1 MFQKHYIKM
10 SIKSLSLQLVRSGV
24 LCGRDC
30 LKVGFFVK
38 QIVFWRIGF
47 FLLGII
53 ILALGVTLTIR
64 GQTFG
69 VGSWD
74 VLHIGLFKTVG
85 LTIGSW
91 SIILGIAILISI
103 GIITKRFPK
112 IGTWVDMVLT
122 GVFID
127 IFNWL
132 LPVATTTAIQ
142 LLAFILGL
150 IAIGFG
156 AGMYIAA
163 DLGVGPR
170 DALMMLLTEYT
181 PLSVSTA
188 RTIMEVSVALIG
200 VMLGGPLGIGT
211 VIMAFGLGP
220 IVQWALKFNERLF
233 ERITGQPA
241 LQKKGVA
248 S

>member
-1 MFQKHYIKM
+1 M
-10 SIKSLSLQLVRSGV
+10 
-24 LCGRDC
+24 
-30 LKVGFFVK
+30 K
-38 QIVFWRIGF
+38 QTVFWRIGF
-47 FLLGII
+47 FLLGIV

-64 GQTFG
+64 GQSFG

-91 SIILGIAILISI
+91 SIILGIGILVFI
-103 GIITKRFPK
+103 GLVTKALPK
-112 IGTWVDMVLT
+112 LGTWVDMVLT
-122 GVFID
+122 GIFID
-127 IFNWL
+127 VFNWL
-132 LPVATTTAIQ
+132 LPVATTTTIQ
-142 LLAFILGL
+142 LAVFILGL
-150 IAIGFG
+150 VAIGFG

-170 DALMMLLTEYT
+170 DALMMLLADYT

-200 VMLGGPLGIGT
+200 VLLGGPLGIGT

-241 LQKKGVA
+241 LQKKGAV
-248 S
+248 

>member
-1 MFQKHYIKM
+1 M
-10 SIKSLSLQLVRSGV
+10 
-24 LCGRDC
+24 
-30 LKVGFFVK
+30 K
-38 QIVFWRIGF
+38 QTVFWRIGF
-47 FLLGII
+47 FLLGIV

-64 GQTFG
+64 GQSFG

-74 VLHIGLFKTVG
+74 VLHIGLFKTIG

-91 SIILGIAILISI
+91 SIILGIGILVFI
-103 GIITKRFPK
+103 GLFTKSLPK
-112 IGTWVDMVLT
+112 LGTWVDMVLT

-127 IFNWL
+127 VFNWL
-132 LPVATTTAIQ
+132 LPVATTTAMQ
-142 LLAFILGL
+142 LAAFVLGL
-150 IAIGFG
+150 VAIGFG

-170 DALMMLLTEYT
+170 DALMMLLTDYT

-188 RTIMEVSVALIG
+188 RTIMEVSVALVG
-200 VMLGGPLGIGT
+200 VLLGGPLGIGT

-248 S
+248 